1 MSNAGMRHQNDVR
14 LVSYNF
20 IGGWI
25 VDQFP
30 LHEFLRLCY
39 HMRFNEDAA
48 QYIIYRRRFFLT
60 RALNL
65 SLTNKLRAF
74 CINQSIAQ
82 AIQGLI

>member
-1 MSNAGMRHQNDVR
+1 MQAWGIKIQNDVR

-39 HMRFNEDAA
+39 HMRFNGEAA
-48 QYIIYRRRFFLT
+48 QYIQGVSRIVSKFWM
-60 RALNL
+60 AL
-65 SLTNKLRAF
+65 K
-74 CINQSIAQ
+74 I
-82 AIQGLI
+82 